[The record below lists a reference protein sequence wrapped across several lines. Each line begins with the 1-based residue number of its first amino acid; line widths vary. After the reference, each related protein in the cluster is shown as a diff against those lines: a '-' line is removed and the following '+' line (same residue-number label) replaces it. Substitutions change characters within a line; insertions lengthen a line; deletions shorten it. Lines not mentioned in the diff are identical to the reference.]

1 MNRNPT
7 PSRTSAAA
15 IFAGVLG
22 SRRRRPSAVQSA
34 AKSGLAMIST
44 PGFTDWNQE
53 AGTRKP
59 WTIRS
64 VRCSAKKFIE
74 EAACS

>member
-1 MNRNPT
+1 M
-7 PSRTSAAA
+7 
-15 IFAGVLG
+15 LG

-34 AKSGLAMIST
+34 AKSGLTMINM

-53 AGTRKP
+53 AGTRNP
-59 WTIRS
+59 RTIHS